1 MNNLSILH
9 ASLLKN
15 TSHTQ
20 YFFYIVMMK
29 KNIVYFSFILCS
41 LYFVNPIKAQ
51 INLPIDFENE
61 QISNDDI
68 IHFNGG
74 SGYVVYNPQID
85 NDNPSEYVGVVIRD
99 GGDIWAGTYIELD
112 SYLDFS
118 TNTTLNMR
126 VLSPYPGLMVKFK
139 IEGDQGAFPSE
150 PATERDSYTTKNN
163 EWEMLSWDFS
173 GEPSNTYRKLVL
185 MFDFGNIGDG
195 TANSTFYYDD
205 IYQTDPSG
213 GLSQMDLPVTFED
226 PSVYYVLTDFGGN
239 GPSTILET
247 VDGNYAR
254 VEKNSGAETWA
265 GVTIGS
271 GAGFLNNIPVTNTDT
286 KMFVHVYVSGTTQT
300 GIPIKL
306 KIENSQDA
314 TQSVET
320 DTNTTVAGEWETME
334 FDFSNE
340 SDGTAALNTNFVFDM
355 ASIFFNFG
363 SSGNQ
368 NIVYY
373 FDNVSFG
380 APLSVD
386 DNLPTSYKIYPNP
399 FIDVINVLG
408 IEGDETIVVN
418 DILGKEI
425 SKGVGVEK
433 INLSGFEKGTYFLT
447 LSKGGQSS
455 TFKVIKK

>member
-1 MNNLSILH
+1 
-9 ASLLKN
+9 
-15 TSHTQ
+15 
-20 YFFYIVMMK
+20 MK
-29 KNIVYFSFILCS
+29 ENIVCFSFILCS
-41 LYFVNPIKAQ
+41 IFFINPIKAQ

-61 QISNDDI
+61 QITNDDI

-85 NDNPSEYVGVVIRD
+85 NDNQSEYVGVVIRE

-163 EWEMLSWDFS
+163 EWEILSWDFS

-185 MFDFGNIGDG
+185 MFDFGNVGDG
-195 TANSTFYYDD
+195 TADSTFYYDD

-306 KIENSQDA
+306 KIENSQDP

-340 SDGTAALNTNFVFDM
+340 SNGTAALNTNFVFDM

-408 IEGDETIVVN
+408 IEGDETIIVN

-425 SKGVGVEK
+425 FKGIGVEK

-455 TFKVIKK
+455 IFKVIKK

>member
-1 MNNLSILH
+1 
-9 ASLLKN
+9 
-15 TSHTQ
+15 
-20 YFFYIVMMK
+20 MK
-29 KNIVYFSFILCS
+29 KNIVCFSFILCS
-41 LYFVNPIKAQ
+41 IFFINPIKAQ

-61 QISNDDI
+61 QITNDDI

-85 NDNPSEYVGVVIRD
+85 NDNQSEYVGVVIRD

-163 EWEMLSWDFS
+163 EWEILSWDFS

-185 MFDFGNIGDG
+185 MFDFGNVGDG
-195 TANSTFYYDD
+195 TADSTFYYDD

-306 KIENSQDA
+306 KIENSQDP

-320 DTNTTVAGEWETME
+320 DTNTTIAGEWETME

-340 SDGTAALNTNFVFDM
+340 SNGTAALNTNFVFDM

-408 IEGDETIVVN
+408 IEGDETIIVN

-425 SKGVGVEK
+425 FKGIGVEK

-455 TFKVIKK
+455 IFKVIKK

>member
-1 MNNLSILH
+1 MKNKFKCLSLFTLI
-9 ASLLKN
+9 
-15 TSHTQ
+15 
-20 YFFYIVMMK
+20 
-29 KNIVYFSFILCS
+29 FIS
-41 LYFVNPIKAQ
+41 NPIFGQ
-51 INLPIDFENE
+51 IELPINFENE
-61 QISNDDI
+61 QIINSDI

-85 NDNPSEYVGVVIRD
+85 DGNPSEYVGVIIRD

-118 TNTTLNMR
+118 SNTTINMN
-126 VLSPYPGLMVKFK
+126 VLSPYPGLLVKFK
-139 IEGDQGAFPSE
+139 IEGDVGEFPSE
-150 PATERDSYTTKNN
+150 PATERDAFTTKTN
-163 EWEMLSWDFS
+163 ECEILSWDFS

-185 MFDFGNIGDG
+185 MFDFGNVGDG
-195 TANSTFYYDD
+195 TADSTFYYDD

-226 PSVYYVLTDFGGN
+226 PGVYYVLTDFGGN

-306 KIENSQDA
+306 KIENSQDP

-320 DTNTTVAGEWETME
+320 DTYTTVAGEWETME

-340 SDGTAALNTNFVFDM
+340 SEGTAALN
-355 ASIFFNFG
+355 AYS
-363 SSGNQ
+363 
-368 NIVYY
+368 
-373 FDNVSFG
+373 
-380 APLSVD
+380 
-386 DNLPTSYKIYPNP
+386 
-399 FIDVINVLG
+399 
-408 IEGDETIVVN
+408 
-418 DILGKEI
+418 
-425 SKGVGVEK
+425 
-433 INLSGFEKGTYFLT
+433 
-447 LSKGGQSS
+447 
-455 TFKVIKK
+455 

>member
-1 MNNLSILH
+1 MKSKFIYTISLVLIFISNSI
-9 ASLLKN
+9 
-15 TSHTQ
+15 
-20 YFFYIVMMK
+20 FG
-29 KNIVYFSFILCS
+29 
-41 LYFVNPIKAQ
+41 Q
-51 INLPIDFENE
+51 IELPINFEDE
-61 QISNDDI
+61 QITNSDI

-118 TNTTLNMR
+118 TNTTLHMR
-126 VLSPYPGLMVKFK
+126 VLSPYSGLMVKFK

-150 PATERDSYTTKNN
+150 PATERDAYTTKTN
-163 EWEMLSWDFS
+163 EWEILSWDFS
-173 GEPSNTYRKLVL
+173 GEASNTYRKLVL
-185 MFDFGNIGDG
+185 MFDFGNVGDG

-226 PSVYYVLTDFGGN
+226 PNVYYVLTDFGGN

-271 GAGFLNNIPVTNTDT
+271 GAGFLNDIPITNSNT
-286 KMFVHVYVSGTTQT
+286 KMFVHVYVSGTEET

-306 KIENSQDA
+306 KIENSQDP

-320 DTNTTVAGEWETME
+320 DTNTTVSGEWEIME

-340 SDGTAALNTNFVFDM
+340 SEGTAALNTNYIFDM
-355 ASIFFNFG
+355 TSIFFDFG
-363 SSGNQ
+363 STGNQ
-368 NIVYY
+368 NTVYY

-380 APLSVD
+380 SPLNVD
-386 DNLPTSYKIYPNP
+386 DNLFLSYRVYPNP
-399 FIDVINVLG
+399 FTETINISG
-408 IEGDETIVVN
+408 IEGAEIIVVN
-418 DILGKEI
+418 DILGKEMFR
-425 SKGVGVEK
+425 GVGVEK
-433 INLSGFEKGTYFLT
+433 INLSNYRKGTYFLT
-447 LSKGGQSS
+447 VTKNALSSS
-455 TFKVIKK
+455 FKILKK

>member
-1 MNNLSILH
+1 MHSI
-9 ASLLKN
+9 SIFVKI
-15 TSHTQ
+15 
-20 YFFYIVMMK
+20 YKM
-29 KNIVYFSFILCS
+29 KNIFTLLFLFCISAINSQIL
-41 LYFVNPIKAQ
+41 
-51 INLPIDFENE
+51 LPIDFENDQVLNE
-61 QISNDDI
+61 DI

-85 NDNPSEYVGVVIRD
+85 DNNPSENVGVIIRD
-99 GGDIWAGTYIELD
+99 GGDIWAGSYIELD
-112 SYLDFS
+112 GYLDFS

-139 IEGDQGAFPSE
+139 IEGDIGEFPSE
-150 PATERDSYTTKNN
+150 PATERDAYTTTTN
-163 EWEMLSWDFS
+163 EWEILSWDFS
-173 GEPSNTYRKLVL
+173 GEPSDTFRKLVL
-185 MFDFGNIGDG
+185 MFDFGNVGDG
-195 TANSTFYYDD
+195 TTDSTFYFDD
-205 IYQTDPSG
+205 IFQTDPSG
-213 GLSQMDLPVTFED
+213 GLAQIDLPVTFDD

-247 VDGNYAR
+247 IDGNYAR

-271 GAGFLNNIPVTNTDT
+271 GAGFLNDIPITNTDT
-286 KMFVHVYVSGTTQT
+286 KMFVDVFVSGTDQT

-306 KIENSQDA
+306 KIENSQDP

-320 DTNTTVAGEWETME
+320 DMNTTVAGEWETME
-334 FDFSNE
+334 FDFLNE
-340 SDGTAALNTNFVFDM
+340 SEGTAALNTDFVFDM

-368 NIVYY
+368 DIVYF

-380 APLSVD
+380 SQLSAN
-386 DNLPTSYKIYPNP
+386 DNLLAAYRIYPNP
-399 FIDVINVLG
+399 FIDVINIFG
-408 IEGDETIVVN
+408 IEGNEIIFIN

-425 SKGVGVEK
+425 FRGVGVEE
-433 INLSGFEKGTYFLT
+433 INLSSFEKGAYFLT
-447 LSKGGQSS
+447 LSKGNQSS

>member
-1 MNNLSILH
+1 
-9 ASLLKN
+9 
-15 TSHTQ
+15 
-20 YFFYIVMMK
+20 MK
-29 KNIVYFSFILCS
+29 KNIVCFSFILF
-41 LYFVNPIKAQ
+41 YIFFINPIKAQ

-61 QISNDDI
+61 QITNDDI

-85 NDNPSEYVGVVIRD
+85 NDNQSEYVGVVIRD

-163 EWEMLSWDFS
+163 EWEILSWDFS

-185 MFDFGNIGDG
+185 MFDFGNVGDG
-195 TANSTFYYDD
+195 TADSTFYYDD

-300 GIPIKL
+300 GIPVKL
-306 KIENSQDA
+306 KIENSQDP

-320 DTNTTVAGEWETME
+320 DTNTTIAGEWETME

-340 SDGTAALNTNFVFDM
+340 SNGTAALNTNFVFDM

-408 IEGDETIVVN
+408 IEGDETIIVN

-425 SKGVGVEK
+425 FKGIGVEK

-455 TFKVIKK
+455 IFKVIKK

>member
-1 MNNLSILH
+1 
-9 ASLLKN
+9 
-15 TSHTQ
+15 
-20 YFFYIVMMK
+20 
-29 KNIVYFSFILCS
+29 
-41 LYFVNPIKAQ
+41 
-51 INLPIDFENE
+51 
-61 QISNDDI
+61 
-68 IHFNGG
+68 
-74 SGYVVYNPQID
+74 
-85 NDNPSEYVGVVIRD
+85 
-99 GGDIWAGTYIELD
+99 
-112 SYLDFS
+112 
-118 TNTTLNMR
+118 
-126 VLSPYPGLMVKFK
+126 
-139 IEGDQGAFPSE
+139 
-150 PATERDSYTTKNN
+150 
-163 EWEMLSWDFS
+163 
-173 GEPSNTYRKLVL
+173 
-185 MFDFGNIGDG
+185 MFDFGNVGDG
-195 TANSTFYYDD
+195 TADSTFYYDD

-271 GAGFLNNIPVTNTDT
+271 GAGFLNDIPITNTDT

-306 KIENSQDA
+306 KIENSQDP

-320 DTNTTVAGEWETME
+320 DTYTTVAGEWETME

-340 SDGTAALNTNFVFDM
+340 SEGTAALNTDFVFDM

-380 APLSVD
+380 SPLNTD
-386 DNLPTSYKIYPNP
+386 DNFFNTYKIYPNP
-399 FIDVINVLG
+399 FIDVINLFG
-408 IEGDETIVVN
+408 IE
-418 DILGKEI
+418 
-425 SKGVGVEK
+425 
-433 INLSGFEKGTYFLT
+433 
-447 LSKGGQSS
+447 
-455 TFKVIKK
+455 

>member
-1 MNNLSILH
+1 MHSI
-9 ASLLKN
+9 
-15 TSHTQ
+15 
-20 YFFYIVMMK
+20 FFYIRIMK
-29 KNIVYFSFILCS
+29 KNIAYLLFILYS
-41 LYFVNPIKAQ
+41 LFFINPIEAQ
-51 INLPIDFENE
+51 IDLPIDFENE
-61 QISNDDI
+61 QITNDDI

-150 PATERDSYTTKNN
+150 PATERDSYTTKTN
-163 EWEMLSWDFS
+163 EWEILSWDFS

-185 MFDFGNIGDG
+185 MFDFGNVGDG
-195 TANSTFYYDD
+195 TADSTFYYDD

-226 PSVYYVLTDFGGN
+226 PGVYYVLTDFGGN

-271 GAGFLNNIPVTNTDT
+271 GAGFLNDIPITNNDT
-286 KMFVHVYVSGTTQT
+286 KMFAHVYVSGTTQT

-306 KIENSQDA
+306 KIENSQDP

-320 DTNTTVAGEWETME
+320 DTYTTVAGEWEIME

-340 SDGTAALNTNFVFDM
+340 SEGTAALNTNYVFDM
-355 ASIFFNFG
+355 ASIFFDFG
-363 SSGNQ
+363 STGNQ
-368 NIVYY
+368 NTVYY

-380 APLSVD
+380 SPLNVD
-386 DNLPTSYKIYPNP
+386 ENLFLSYRVYPNP
-399 FIDVINVLG
+399 FTETINIFG
-408 IEGDETIVVN
+408 IEGAEIIVVN
-418 DILGKEI
+418 DILGKEMFR
-425 SKGVGVEK
+425 GVGVRK
-433 INLSGFEKGTYFLT
+433 INLSNYQKGTYFLT
-447 LSKGGQSS
+447 VSKNALSS
-455 TFKVIKK
+455 TFKILKK

>member
-1 MNNLSILH
+1 MKNKFKCI
-9 ASLLKN
+9 SLFTL
-15 TSHTQ
+15 
-20 YFFYIVMMK
+20 I
-29 KNIVYFSFILCS
+29 FIS
-41 LYFVNPIKAQ
+41 NPIFGQ
-51 INLPIDFENE
+51 IELPINFENE
-61 QISNDDI
+61 QIINSDI

-85 NDNPSEYVGVVIRD
+85 DGNPSEYVGVIIRD

-118 TNTTLNMR
+118 SNTTINMN
-126 VLSPYPGLMVKFK
+126 VLSPYPGLLVKFK
-139 IEGDQGAFPSE
+139 IEGDVGEFPSE
-150 PATERDSYTTKNN
+150 PATERDAFTTKTN
-163 EWEMLSWDFS
+163 EWEILSWDFS

-185 MFDFGNIGDG
+185 MFDFGNVGDG
-195 TANSTFYYDD
+195 TADSTFYYDD

-213 GLSQMDLPVTFED
+213 GLSQMDLPVTFDD

-247 VDGNYAR
+247 VEGNYAR

-271 GAGFLNNIPVTNTDT
+271 GAGFLNDIPITNTET

-306 KIENSQDA
+306 KIENSLDP

-320 DTNTTVAGEWETME
+320 DTFTTVAGEWETME

-340 SDGTAALNTNFVFDM
+340 SEGTAALNTDFVFDM

-368 NIVYY
+368 NIVYF

-380 APLSVD
+380 SPLSVD
-386 DNLPTSYKIYPNP
+386 DSLLTSYKIYPNP
-399 FIDVINVLG
+399 FIDVINIFGV
-408 IEGDETIVVN
+408 EGDVTVIVN
-418 DILGKEI
+418 DIFGKEI
-425 SKGVGVEK
+425 YKGIGVEE
-433 INLSGFEKGTYFLT
+433 INFSSFEKGTYFLP
-447 LSKGGQSS
+447 LSKVGQSR
-455 TFKVIKK
+455 TFKIIKK

>member
-1 MNNLSILH
+1 MHCILIPIFVKKFKMKNIL
-9 ASLLKN
+9 SLLI
-15 TSHTQ
+15 
-20 YFFYIVMMK
+20 FFYISAL
-29 KNIVYFSFILCS
+29 NSQIL
-41 LYFVNPIKAQ
+41 
-51 INLPIDFENE
+51 LPIDFEDNQVLNE
-61 QISNDDI
+61 DI

-85 NDNPSEYVGVVIRD
+85 DNNPSEHVGVIIRD
-99 GGDIWAGTYIELD
+99 GGDIWAGTYIEVD
-112 SYLDFS
+112 EYLDFS

-139 IEGDQGAFPSE
+139 IEGDIGEFPSE
-150 PATERDSYTTKNN
+150 PATERDAYTTATN
-163 EWEMLSWDFS
+163 EWEILSWDFS
-173 GEPSNTYRKLVL
+173 GEPSDTFRKLVL
-185 MFDFGNIGDG
+185 MFDFGNVGDG
-195 TANSTFYYDD
+195 TADSTFYYDD

-213 GLSQMDLPVTFED
+213 GLSQIDLPVTFDD

-247 VDGNYAR
+247 IDGNYAR

-271 GAGFLNNIPVTNTDT
+271 GAGFLNDIPITNNDT
-286 KMFVHVYVSGTTQT
+286 KMFVDVFVSGTDQT

-306 KIENSQDA
+306 KIENSQDP

-320 DTNTTVAGEWETME
+320 DMNTTVAGEWETME
-334 FDFSNE
+334 FDFLNE
-340 SDGTAALNTNFVFDM
+340 SEGTAALNTDFVFDM
-355 ASIFFNFG
+355 ASVFFNFG

-368 NIVYY
+368 DIVYY

-380 APLSVD
+380 SPLSIN
-386 DNLPTSYKIYPNP
+386 DNISTSYRVYPNP
-399 FIDVINVLG
+399 FVDIINIFGIDGSENVVI
-408 IEGDETIVVN
+408 N

-425 SKGVGVEK
+425 FKGIGVEE
-433 INLSGFEKGTYFLT
+433 INLSSFEKGTYFLT
-447 LSKGGQSS
+447 LSKGSQSS

>member
-1 MNNLSILH
+1 MPIFIKTYKMKNIL
-9 ASLLKN
+9 SLLI
-15 TSHTQ
+15 
-20 YFFYIVMMK
+20 FFYISSL
-29 KNIVYFSFILCS
+29 NSQIL
-41 LYFVNPIKAQ
+41 
-51 INLPIDFENE
+51 LPIDFEDNQVLNE
-61 QISNDDI
+61 DI

-85 NDNPSEYVGVVIRD
+85 DNNPSEHVGVIIRD
-99 GGDIWAGTYIELD
+99 GGDIWAGTYIEVD
-112 SYLDFS
+112 EYLDFS

-139 IEGDQGAFPSE
+139 IEGDIGEFPSE
-150 PATERDSYTTKNN
+150 PATERDAYTTATN
-163 EWEMLSWDFS
+163 EWEILSWDFS
-173 GEPSNTYRKLVL
+173 GEPSDTYKKLVL
-185 MFDFGNIGDG
+185 MFDFGNVGDG
-195 TANSTFYYDD
+195 TADSTFYYDD

-213 GLSQMDLPVTFED
+213 GLSQIDLPVTFDD

-247 VDGNYAR
+247 IDGNYAR

-271 GAGFLNNIPVTNTDT
+271 GAGFLNDIPITNNDT
-286 KMFVHVYVSGTTQT
+286 KMFVDVFVSGTDQT

-306 KIENSQDA
+306 KIENSQDP

-320 DTNTTVAGEWETME
+320 DMNTTVAGEWETME
-334 FDFSNE
+334 FDFLNE
-340 SDGTAALNTNFVFDM
+340 SEGTAALNTDFVFDM
-355 ASIFFNFG
+355 ASVFFNFG

-368 NIVYY
+368 DIVYY

-380 APLSVD
+380 SQLSAD
-386 DNLPTSYKIYPNP
+386 DNILGAYRIYPNP
-399 FIDVINVLG
+399 FIDVINVFG
-408 IEGDETIVVN
+408 IEGDEIIFIN

-425 SKGVGVEK
+425 FRGVGLEE
-433 INLSGFEKGTYFLT
+433 INLSSFEKGTYFLT
-447 LSKGGQSS
+447 LSKGSQSS

>member
-1 MNNLSILH
+1 MN
-9 ASLLKN
+9 
-15 TSHTQ
+15 
-20 YFFYIVMMK
+20 K
-29 KNIVYFSFILCS
+29 KIVYFSFILCS
-41 LYFVNPIKAQ
+41 LFFINPIKAQ

-61 QISNDDI
+61 QITNDDI

-99 GGDIWAGTYIELD
+99 GGDIWAGAYIELD

-163 EWEMLSWDFS
+163 EWEILSWDFS

-185 MFDFGNIGDG
+185 MFDFGNVGDG
-195 TANSTFYYDD
+195 TEDSTFYYDD

-226 PSVYYVLTDFGGN
+226 PSIYYVLTDFGGN

-271 GAGFLNNIPVTNTDT
+271 GAGFLNNIPVTNTNT

-306 KIENSQDA
+306 KIENSQDP

-340 SDGTAALNTNFVFDM
+340 SEGTAALNTDFVFDM

-368 NIVYY
+368 NIVYF

-386 DNLPTSYKIYPNP
+386 DNLLTSYKIYPNP
-399 FIDVINVLG
+399 FFDVINVFG
-408 IEGDETIVVN
+408 IEGDETIIVN
-418 DILGKEI
+418 DILGNEI
-425 SKGVGVEK
+425 FKGIGVEK

-447 LSKGGQSS
+447 LSKYGQSS
-455 TFKVIKK
+455 TFRVIKK

>member
-1 MNNLSILH
+1 MKNVFALLSLFCII
-9 ASLLKN
+9 SIN
-15 TSHTQ
+15 
-20 YFFYIVMMK
+20 
-29 KNIVYFSFILCS
+29 
-41 LYFVNPIKAQ
+41 AQ
-51 INLPIDFENE
+51 ISLPIDFENDQVLNE
-61 QISNDDI
+61 DI

-85 NDNPSEYVGVVIRD
+85 DNNPSEHVGVIIRD
-99 GGDIWAGTYIELD
+99 GGDIWAGTYIEVD
-112 SYLDFS
+112 EYLDFS

-139 IEGDQGAFPSE
+139 IEGDIGEFPSE
-150 PATERDSYTTKNN
+150 PATERDAYTTATN
-163 EWEMLSWDFS
+163 EWEILSWDFS
-173 GEPSNTYRKLVL
+173 GEPSDTYKKLVL
-185 MFDFGNIGDG
+185 MFDFGNVGDG
-195 TANSTFYYDD
+195 TADSTFYYDD

-213 GLSQMDLPVTFED
+213 GLSQIDLPVTFDD

-247 VDGNYAR
+247 IDGNYAR

-271 GAGFLNNIPVTNTDT
+271 GAGFLNDIPITNNDT
-286 KMFVHVYVSGTTQT
+286 KMFVDVFVSGTDQT

-306 KIENSQDA
+306 KIENSQDP

-320 DTNTTVAGEWETME
+320 DMNTTVAGEWETME
-334 FDFSNE
+334 FDFLNE
-340 SDGTAALNTNFVFDM
+340 SEGTAALNTDFVFDM
-355 ASIFFNFG
+355 ASVFFNFG

-368 NIVYY
+368 DIVYY

-380 APLSVD
+380 SQLSAD
-386 DNLPTSYKIYPNP
+386 DNILGAYRIYPNP
-399 FIDVINVLG
+399 FIDVINVFG
-408 IEGDETIVVN
+408 IEGDEIIFIN

-425 SKGVGVEK
+425 FRGVGLEE
-433 INLSGFEKGTYFLT
+433 INLSSFEKGTYFLT
-447 LSKGGQSS
+447 LSKGSQSS

>member
-1 MNNLSILH
+1 MHHSLKILRMHSI
-9 ASLLKN
+9 
-15 TSHTQ
+15 
-20 YFFYIVMMK
+20 FFYIRIMK
-29 KNIVYFSFILCS
+29 KNNTYFSFILWS
-41 LYFVNPIKAQ
+41 LLFINPIEAQ

-61 QISNDDI
+61 QITNDDI

-85 NDNPSEYVGVVIRD
+85 NDNSSEYVGVIIRD

-150 PATERDSYTTKNN
+150 PATERDSYTTKTN
-163 EWEMLSWDFS
+163 EWEILSWDFS

-185 MFDFGNIGDG
+185 MFDFGNVGDG
-195 TANSTFYYDD
+195 TADSTFYYDD

-271 GAGFLNNIPVTNTDT
+271 GAGFLNDIPITNTDT
-286 KMFVHVYVSGTTQT
+286 KMFVRVYVSGTTQT

-306 KIENSQDA
+306 KIENSQDP

-320 DTNTTVAGEWETME
+320 DTYTTVAGEWEIME

-340 SDGTAALNTNFVFDM
+340 SEGTAALNTNYVFDM
-355 ASIFFNFG
+355 ASIFFDFG
-363 SSGNQ
+363 STGNQ
-368 NIVYY
+368 NTVYY

-380 APLSVD
+380 SPLNVD
-386 DNLPTSYKIYPNP
+386 ENLFLSYRVYPNP
-399 FIDVINVLG
+399 FTETINIFG
-408 IEGDETIVVN
+408 IEGAETIIIN
-418 DILGKEI
+418 DVLGKEI
-425 SKGVGVEK
+425 FRGVGAEE
-433 INLSGFEKGTYFLT
+433 INLSSFEKGTYFLT
-447 LSKGGQSS
+447 ISKVSQSS

>member
-1 MNNLSILH
+1 MHSI
-9 ASLLKN
+9 
-15 TSHTQ
+15 
-20 YFFYIVMMK
+20 FFYIRIMK
-29 KNIVYFSFILCS
+29 KNITYFSFILWS
-41 LYFVNPIKAQ
+41 LLFINPIEAQ

-61 QISNDDI
+61 QITNDDI

-150 PATERDSYTTKNN
+150 PATERDSYTTKTN
-163 EWEMLSWDFS
+163 EWEILSWDFS

-185 MFDFGNIGDG
+185 MFDFGNVGDG
-195 TANSTFYYDD
+195 TADSTFYYDD

-271 GAGFLNNIPVTNTDT
+271 GAGFLNDIPITNNDT
-286 KMFVHVYVSGTTQT
+286 KMFVHIYVSGTTQT

-306 KIENSQDA
+306 KIENSQDP

-320 DTNTTVAGEWETME
+320 DTYTTVAGEWEIME

-340 SDGTAALNTNFVFDM
+340 SEGTAALNTNYVFDM
-355 ASIFFNFG
+355 ASIFFDFG
-363 SSGNQ
+363 STGNQ
-368 NIVYY
+368 NTVYY

-380 APLSVD
+380 SPLNVD
-386 DNLPTSYKIYPNP
+386 ENLFLSYRVYPNP
-399 FIDVINVLG
+399 FTETINIYG
-408 IEGDETIVVN
+408 IEGAEIIVVN
-418 DILGKEI
+418 DILGKEMFRGI
-425 SKGVGVEK
+425 GVEK
-433 INLSGFEKGTYFLT
+433 INLSNYRKGTYFLT
-447 LSKGGQSS
+447 VTKNALSSS
-455 TFKVIKK
+455 FKILKK

>member
-1 MNNLSILH
+1 MKSKFIYTISLILIFISNSI
-9 ASLLKN
+9 
-15 TSHTQ
+15 
-20 YFFYIVMMK
+20 FG
-29 KNIVYFSFILCS
+29 
-41 LYFVNPIKAQ
+41 Q
-51 INLPIDFENE
+51 IELPINFEDE
-61 QISNDDI
+61 QITNSDI

-99 GGDIWAGTYIELD
+99 GGDIWAGAYIELD

-118 TNTTLNMR
+118 SNTTLNMR
-126 VLSPYPGLMVKFK
+126 VLSPYPGLLIKFK
-139 IEGDQGAFPSE
+139 IEGDIGAFPSE
-150 PATERDSYTTKNN
+150 PATERDSYTTKTN
-163 EWEMLSWDFS
+163 EWEILSWDFS

-185 MFDFGNIGDG
+185 MFDFGNVGDG

-226 PSVYYVLTDFGGN
+226 TNVYYVLTDFGGN
-239 GPSTILET
+239 GPSTILDT

-271 GAGFLNNIPVTNTDT
+271 GAGFLNDIPITDSNT
-286 KMFVHVYVSGTTQT
+286 KMFVRVYVSGTEQT

-306 KIENSQDA
+306 KIENSQDP

-320 DTNTTVAGEWETME
+320 DTNTTVSGEWEIME

-340 SDGTAALNTNFVFDM
+340 SEGTAALNTNYIFDM
-355 ASIFFNFG
+355 ASIFFDFG
-363 SSGNQ
+363 STGNQ
-368 NIVYY
+368 NTVYY

-380 APLSVD
+380 SPLNVD
-386 DNLPTSYKIYPNP
+386 DNLFLSYRVYPNP
-399 FIDVINVLG
+399 FTEKINISG
-408 IEGDETIVVN
+408 IKGTEIIVVN
-418 DILGKEI
+418 DILGKEMFR
-425 SKGVGVEK
+425 GVGVEK
-433 INLSGFEKGTYFLT
+433 INLSNYQKGTYFLT
-447 LSKGGQSS
+447 VTKKAISS
-455 TFKVIKK
+455 RFKILKK